1 MLGFGGAAVPRR
13 TTLQSSDQ
21 IVVQITHMQ
30 VPSHRALHEI
40 IDLNDLTSPPFWS
53 RICAGLSQR
62 LSESAIFG
70 IEQRNGDVPF

>member
-30 VPSHRALHEI
+30 VPSHRPLHET
-40 IDLNDLTSPPFWS
+40 IDLTLPTVLVKI
-53 RICAGLSQR
+53 RARRAGYGSH
-62 LSESAIFG
+62 I
-70 IEQRNGDVPF
+70 VH

>member
-21 IVVQITHMQ
+21 TVVQITHMQ

-40 IDLNDLTSPPFWS
+40 IDLSDLTLGH
-53 RICAGLSQR
+53 AGQDLH
-62 LSESAIFG
+62 
-70 IEQRNGDVPF
+70 